1 MIEPPMRFSLRSL
14 SLAVWLLV
22 LAGLCAAQ
30 SRWWGWTDHLSYSC
44 GVALYPGQE
53 GITLQTPATLLRYN
67 CAAGSVECLSC
78 VGGLS
83 GSSIAAS
90 CYDPQADLQVVA
102 YTDGVLDFLV
112 GRRLTTLRTLAEDL
126 ATGAMDSLLSVAVWG
141 DRVYVLSR
149 TRVVEID
156 PSIPQVLGS
165 YRVWNPATDAE
176 CKLYTF
182 VVRNGGML
190 LATDDGI
197 YRAKL
202 PLKSPTEFAPFL
214 LQGHQ
219 VLDFAYDTM
228 GHMLAYTSNGVDSS
242 LRVGTLLDTWDVLPN
257 SRLGR
262 FYSLMSGGGK
272 FYYTNGERV
281 CSVEHGGA
289 VSILWDDAS
298 QPVDK
303 KLEPA
308 AMLLDS
314 ELQLYLASRK
324 KGLVM
329 LVGGEAKA
337 LYASTPQ
344 FSTAYRVAPLGERG
358 FVVTAGGYSRD
369 GKPLNRPFQ
378 FYLESGNQHTAVYAS
393 DAHDA
398 GAVAVLDADGMRYLV
413 ATSDAGVF
421 EYQGEK
427 RIAVH
432 NALSGAIPS
441 LPNGNVSPVV
451 DLLVTPRGEWWMVT
465 GENSNRLVYRSAQGE
480 WRNFP
485 LPGGMSGKA
494 SRMTLT
500 PGGQIWVASPS
511 VEMLMAIDPSAYVA
525 SSGVQGYSLLRVL
538 APPLNS
544 LATPTQVGVD
554 TQGNLWAATSHWLLS
569 TGDYTSLLP
578 KPGGVPS
585 SVGSKIFNATWGEE
599 EALSCLFVDPGD
611 QVWCASWAGT
621 LYHTDPLEKSIVR
634 MRYDNSPLP
643 KAAIHDLAFRP
654 TDGTLFI
661 ATEAGL
667 LAYRSGALPPAES
680 YNDVR
685 IYPNPVRPEFQGRVT
700 IDGLL
705 SRTTVKITDAA
716 GRLVRHLTSDGG
728 RCEWDLRND
737 RGNEVT
743 TGVYLVFCV
752 DSRGNHTQ
760 VAKVAVVR

>member
-1 MIEPPMRFSLRSL
+1 M
-14 SLAVWLLV
+14 LAE
-22 LAGLCAAQ
+22 LCAAQ
-30 SRWWGWTDHLSYSC
+30 SQWWGWTDHLSYSC
-44 GVALYPGQE
+44 GVALYLGKE

-67 CAAGSVECLSC
+67 CAAGSVERLSC

-102 YTDGVLDFLV
+102 YSDGVLDFLV
-112 GRRLTTLRTLAEDL
+112 GRRLSTLSTLAEDL
-126 ATGAMDSLLSVAVWG
+126 ATGAMDSLRNVAVWG

-202 PLKSPTEFAPFL
+202 PLKSPVAFAPFL
-214 LQGHQ
+214 LQGFN

-242 LRVGTLLDTWDVLPN
+242 LRVGTLLDTWDLLPN

-281 CSVEHGGA
+281 CSVEHEGA

-314 ELQLYLASRK
+314 ELQLYLASRR

-344 FSTAYRVAPLGERG
+344 FSTAYRVVSLGERG

-378 FYLESGNQHTAVYAS
+378 FYLEAGNQHTTVYAS

-451 DLLVTPRGEWWMVT
+451 DLLVTPSGEWWMVA

-494 SRMTLT
+494 SRMTLA

-525 SSGVQGYSLLRVL
+525 C
-538 APPLNS
+538 
-544 LATPTQVGVD
+544 TPVSD
-554 TQGNLWAATSHWLLS
+554 RMPSKSH
-569 TGDYTSLLP
+569 
-578 KPGGVPS
+578 KCRHV
-585 SVGSKIFNATWGEE
+585 
-599 EALSCLFVDPGD
+599 
-611 QVWCASWAGT
+611 
-621 LYHTDPLEKSIVR
+621 H
-634 MRYDNSPLP
+634 
-643 KAAIHDLAFRP
+643 
-654 TDGTLFI
+654 
-661 ATEAGL
+661 
-667 LAYRSGALPPAES
+667 
-680 YNDVR
+680 
-685 IYPNPVRPEFQGRVT
+685 GR
-700 IDGLL
+700 
-705 SRTTVKITDAA
+705 
-716 GRLVRHLTSDGG
+716 
-728 RCEWDLRND
+728 
-737 RGNEVT
+737 
-743 TGVYLVFCV
+743 
-752 DSRGNHTQ
+752 
-760 VAKVAVVR
+760 